1 MFEGHIK
8 PKYLLVMVLISITL
22 YFMMDTVYA
31 MAPEGIKEPITVKVG
46 DNQNTINLNNTS
58 INIPASVTKGL
69 TNLGTGAAAAA
80 AAAAVAGIKAGAS
93 LAKTSGLYTT
103 AKLGLMTAGAVIAG
117 STVTVVNTINSLDS
131 SKVTTSE
138 ATKSSSNIPSPNNSP
153 TSSAFSI
160 EPGADLDT
168 ILSLLNANNVLHI
181 CITYLIIIMLILY
194 IADNITSK
202 KWNLLFI
209 KRIFGVTTYNLIIK
223 WFTFTSRYNKIWIG
237 IAWLLLLIASFVTL
251 YVSSYLSNNIEI
263 LADIINNK
271 KI

>member
-22 YFMMDTVYA
+22 YFMMDTVYT

-69 TNLGTGAAAAA
+69 TNLGTGAAA
-80 AAAAVAGIKAGAS
+80 VAGIKAGVS

-138 ATKSSSNIPSPNNSP
+138 ATKSSSNIPFPNNSP

>member
-69 TNLGTGAAAAA
+69 TNLGTGAVA

-103 AKLGLMTAGAVIAG
+103 AKLGLMTAVAVIAG

-181 CITYLIIIMLILY
+181 CITYLIIIMLIFY

-202 KWNLLFI
+202 K
-209 KRIFGVTTYNLIIK
+209 
-223 WFTFTSRYNKIWIG
+223 
-237 IAWLLLLIASFVTL
+237 
-251 YVSSYLSNNIEI
+251 
-263 LADIINNK
+263 
-271 KI
+271 